1 VATISAI
8 GKVPTGKHPSEF
20 GVHRDIGD
28 PGDKWF
34 VHFEIAIRETPI
46 SGGQLSAQQRRRTEP

>member
-1 VATISAI
+1 MVTISVIEKKYRQGVNLSA
-8 GKVPTGKHPSEF
+8 F

-28 PGDKWF
+28 LGDKWF

-46 SGGQLSAQQRRRTEP
+46 SGE